1 MKSFSFPKKGSG
13 LKRPFLMVQIT
24 PYILVTDSFKKII
37 KKHNKTFVDIK
48 KQGLEINFLHMAEK
62 QK

>member
-1 MKSFSFPKKGSG
+1 
-13 LKRPFLMVQIT
+13 MVPIT
-24 PYILVTDSFKKII
+24 PYILDTDSFKKII